1 MASNI
6 KITIKFY
13 SGIDK
18 ELNLQSY
25 DPEKGIEISTTT
37 GTRLKKIL
45 KAFELDNISSIAYF
59 SNGERIALRTKFKDG
74 DQVSCL
80 KPSAGG

>member
-1 MASNI
+1 MARDI

-13 SGIDK
+13 SGIGK

-25 DPEKGIEISTTT
+25 DPSKGIEIDTTT

-45 KAFELDNISSIAYF
+45 KGFGLTNISSYAYF
-59 SNGERIALRTKFKDG
+59 SNGERIGLWSKFNDG